1 MDDENFAHRV
11 DKLIV
16 DAITLKVKNGKV
28 AYFRCSDGQVVSV
41 TEATYEKGSC
51 GDSTALMIVQ
61 GLANGKTSY
70 DLPVA
75 KSTFVSTCAANVNEK
90 LKVKYDCVSATETA
104 TTPNADTTIISC
116 IAGQYITITKALYGD
131 TANNCYDVNA
141 FSIVQSSCNN
151 KVFCLISVDS
161 ATFPGSTCS
170 PTGSESLS
178 VAYSCTQVTGQV
190 YTHWGSTTCGSTAQ
204 LLYSAY
210 RYTIRDIEDTSKHRD
225 YRFTLSRDIEDTS
238 KHRDYRFTL
247 SRDIEDTSKHRDYR
261 FTLSRDIEDTFK
273 HRDYRF
279 TLSRDIEDTS
289 KHRDYR
295 FTLSHI
301 FVLVTNHEPALWLVD
316 LKVQQDLVVTTFVC
330 QPHRL
335 TQVMNRVPP
344 NQKGG
349 QLYGIQLGLDTS
361 DATSPFDTS
370 KNGYVVD
377 CAVCQILANPAVFMQ
392 AATNTCPT
400 GWTVVYTGYLM
411 SEIAA
416 GVTATSKGYACLDKD
431 APLSTDSSSDN
442 AFVYPVEGKCG
453 TLSCPNYIDNAE
465 LTCVVCSK

>member
-1 MDDENFAHRV
+1 MWREILVTAIFLQAFSV
-11 DKLIV
+11 Y
-16 DAITLKVKNGKV
+16 AITLKVKNGKV

-51 GDSTALMIVQ
+51 GDSGAVLIVQ

-70 DLPVA
+70 DLPVS
-75 KSTFVSTCAANVNEK
+75 KSTFVSTCAANVDEK
-90 LKVKYDCVSATETA
+90 LKVKYDCVSPTETA

-116 IAGQYITITKALYGD
+116 IVGQYITITKALYGD

-204 LLYSAY
+204 LLYSGIMAGGPQGTAGSGSDY
-210 RYTIRDIEDTSKHRD
+210 LCMPTTPSYTGDESGSAESER
-225 YRFTLSRDIEDTS
+225 
-238 KHRDYRFTL
+238 
-247 SRDIEDTSKHRDYR
+247 
-261 FTLSRDIEDTFK
+261 
-273 HRDYRF
+273 
-279 TLSRDIEDTS
+279 
-289 KHRDYR
+289 
-295 FTLSHI
+295 
-301 FVLVTNHEPALWLVD
+301 
-316 LKVQQDLVVTTFVC
+316 
-330 QPHRL
+330 
-335 TQVMNRVPP
+335 
-344 NQKGG
+344 G

-361 DATSPFDTS
+361 DWSSPFDTS

-400 GWTVVYTGYLM
+400 GWTVEYTGYLM

-416 GVTATSKGYACLDKD
+416 GVTATAKGYACLDKD